1 MSDSSIALKPVID
14 EPSKPIPSSSAAST
28 SLGVIAKLFRCPS
41 RSVNQK
47 STYATP
53 CFSISFSTFFRASG
67 SDVARCLLSII
78 AICLSP
84 PELPTKK
91 APAADESASEAASP
105 TKHRASLHDASP
117 DPYTQ
122 IDAQAPSLVTLIRK
136 SLGGVVATLLAIEL
150 LDELVFGAREAAWP
164 LIRDDLSLSYTQ
176 IGLLLSVPNLVSLVI
191 EPVLG
196 VASVTWRRR
205 ALVVGGGLG
214 FALALGLAA
223 AAPSFW
229 TLLVAFSLL
238 YPASGAF
245 VSLSQAALMD
255 LEPDRREHNMARWT
269 FAGGVGVVIGPLA
282 LAGFVL
288 VGLGW
293 RELFVGFAVA
303 ALALVLL
310 LRRSP
315 DSTDADERP
324 TLREALSAI
333 KRREVFRWLFLLELS
348 DLLGD
353 VLLGFLALY
362 FVDAVG
368 SSASTGGL
376 AVAVWSGAGL
386 VGAAAMIP
394 LLRRVDGLRY
404 LRASAV
410 VTPSSSSGFCS
421 HREPRPSSRSPPRSR
436 SSTPA
441 GTRCSRRASTPRWT
455 GRAGSC

>member
-1 MSDSSIALKPVID
+1 M
-14 EPSKPIPSSSAAST
+14 
-28 SLGVIAKLFRCPS
+28 
-41 RSVNQK
+41 
-47 STYATP
+47 
-53 CFSISFSTFFRASG
+53 
-67 SDVARCLLSII
+67 
-78 AICLSP
+78 
-84 PELPTKK
+84 
-91 APAADESASEAASP
+91 
-105 TKHRASLHDASP
+105 
-117 DPYTQ
+117 
-122 IDAQAPSLVTLIRK
+122 
-136 SLGGVVATLLAIEL
+136 
-150 LDELVFGAREAAWP
+150 FGAREAAWP

-196 VASVTWRRR
+196 VAAVTWRRR
-205 ALVVGGGLG
+205 ALVLGGGLS
-214 FALALGLAA
+214 FAIALALAA
-223 AAPSFW
+223 GAPSFW
-229 TLLVAFSLL
+229 LLLVAFSLL

-303 ALALVLL
+303 AIALVLL

-315 DSTDADERP
+315 ESTDAGER
-324 TLREALSAI
+324 LRIRAALRAI
-333 KRREVFRWLFLLELS
+333 RRGEVFRWLFLLELS

-368 SSASTGGL
+368 SSRATGGL
-376 AVAVWSGAGL
+376 AVAVWSAAGLLGAG
-386 VGAAAMIP
+386 AMIP

-404 LRASAV
+404 LRASAAV
-410 VTPSSSSGFCS
+410 SLVLFVGFMLAPGVGAKLALVAAIALVNAGWYSVLQARLYGALDGKSGLALTAGALFPLNALLPLGIAVLAERWGLEAALWPLLAAPVALLLLVP
-421 HREPRPSSRSPPRSR
+421 REVY
-436 SSTPA
+436 T
-441 GTRCSRRASTPRWT
+441 GKRRAR
-455 GRAGSC
+455 